1 MRPGWPILKKYILC
15 FASVSLTMLNLG
27 PRLGLGVE
35 RVEVVQ
41 GFLVDGDA
49 LPAAEDEDLR
59 PDAGLRVSDAVRRNL
74 VDADV
79 GGDVDILPPEL
90 FGRREV
96 DAMDS

>member
-1 MRPGWPILKKYILC
+1 
-15 FASVSLTMLNLG
+15 MLDLG
-27 PRLGLGVE
+27 PLLGLGVE

-41 GFLVDGDA
+41 GLLVDGDA

>member
-1 MRPGWPILKKYILC
+1 
-15 FASVSLTMLNLG
+15 MLDLG

-59 PDAGLRVSDAVRRNL
+59 SHAGLRVSNAVRRSL

-79 GGDVDILPPEL
+79 GDVDILPPEL

>member
-1 MRPGWPILKKYILC
+1 
-15 FASVSLTMLNLG
+15 MLDLG
-27 PRLGLGVE
+27 PLLGLGVE

-41 GFLVDGDA
+41 GLLVDGDA

-74 VDADV
+74 VDAD
-79 GGDVDILPPEL
+79 GDVDILPPEL